1 MKLFY
6 DKEIFIYTYGEKK
19 DKDGV
24 TREGYTKLITT
35 DSIMVDIQ
43 PYSSE
48 KAKKEYGYDV
58 VTTNIMFCDFISEIT
73 EDAIIKYN
81 NKTYSVQKILDWQE
95 YLDVLLL
102 ETEVKNLN
110 E

>member
-1 MKLFY
+1 MNLFY
-6 DKEIFIYTYGEKK
+6 DKEIFIYTYGENE
-19 DKDGV
+19 DTDGV
-24 TREGYTKLITT
+24 SREGYTKLITT
-35 DSIMVDIQ
+35 ESIMVDIQ

-48 KAKKEYGYDV
+48 KAKKDYGYDIE
-58 VTTNIMFCDFISEIT
+58 TTDIMFCDIIPEIK

-81 NKTYSVQKILDWQE
+81 NKKYSVQKILTWND

-102 ETEVKNLN
+102 ETEVNLN